1 MKNQAEAGKGSKR
14 RPTQKEDYER
24 GWDLIFNKNSFGIED
39 CKKSEEKK
47 SEQDK
52 SE

>member
-39 CKKSEEKK
+39 CKKSEEEEIAK
-47 SEQDK
+47 SK
-52 SE
+52 SD